1 MFVTSKMDRPII
13 ITTLLFT
20 LCSASGIHAQDEN
33 PPAEERQFTID
44 TPVTIDLEGDE
55 EEAERAEPKKKKVKK
70 RVYYGLKTKK
80 GFTKVGFGDNTTLE
94 LFHYLKVPVD
104 PDPYVQNVY
113 WYDFK
118 RKQIRRSKN
127 INKDYGVILH
137 GPYKKM
143 RGEQVL
149 EEGIYY
155 IGTKHGRWMSY
166 DRNDIVVGKKKYY
179 KGWPKES
186 LVKYYDEERTRLK
199 EIVPV
204 EFGKKEGTYYYF
216 FENGDIA
223 VMGNYANDVK
233 VGKWVE
239 YYPVRSRRKKE
250 IAYPDDPW
258 DKHSKPY
265 ILKEWDLQGRVLYD
279 YILYVRNTSS

>member
-1 MFVTSKMDRPII
+1 MNRLLII
-13 ITTLLFT
+13 ATILGLI
-20 LCSASGIHAQDEN
+20 CSLQVLYAQEEN
-33 PPAEERQFTID
+33 PPREERQFTID
-44 TPVTIDLEGDE
+44 TPITIDLEGDE
-55 EEAERAEPKKKKVKK
+55 DEAERADPKKKKVKK
-70 RVYYGLKTKK
+70 GVYYGLKTKK
-80 GFTKVGFGDNTTLE
+80 AFTKVGFGDNTTLE
-94 LFHYLKVPVD
+94 LFHYLKVHVD

-118 RKQIRRSKN
+118 RKQIRRTKN

-155 IGTKHGRWMSY
+155 IGSKHGRWMSY
-166 DRNDIVVGKKKYY
+166 DRNDIVIDKKKYY

-186 LVKYYDEERTRLK
+186 LVKYYDEERTKLK
-199 EIVPV
+199 EVVPI

-250 IAYPDDPW
+250 IVYPEDPW
-258 DKHSKPY
+258 DKVSKPY
-265 ILKEWDLQGRVLYD
+265 ILKEWDIQGRVLYD
-279 YILYVRNTSS
+279 YILYRRNTSS

>member
-1 MFVTSKMDRPII
+1 MKSLILIVSLFGLLGL
-13 ITTLLFT
+13 TTDLF
-20 LCSASGIHAQDEN
+20 AQDEN
-33 PPAEERQFTID
+33 PPVQERQFTID
-44 TPVTIDLEGDE
+44 TPITIDLEGDE

-70 RVYYGLKTKK
+70 GVYYGLKTKK

-94 LFHYLKVPVD
+94 LFHYLKVHEE
-104 PDPYVQNVY
+104 PDPYIQSIF
-113 WYDFK
+113 WYDFR

-149 EEGIYY
+149 EEGIYFV
-155 IGTKHGRWMSY
+155 GAKHGRWMSY
-166 DRNDIVVGKKKYY
+166 DRNDVVVDKRKFY

-186 LVKYYDEERTRLK
+186 LVKYYDEERTKLK
-199 EIVPV
+199 EVIPV
-204 EFGKKEGTYYYF
+204 IFGKKEGTYYYF

-223 VMGNYANDVK
+223 VTGSYSNDEK

-239 YYPVRSRRKKE
+239 YYSVRGRRKKE
-250 IAYPDDPW
+250 IEYPENPW
-258 DKHSKPY
+258 DKTNKPH
-265 ILKEWDLQGRVLYD
+265 ILKEWDMQGRVLYD
-279 YILYVRNTSS
+279 YNQYRRNTSS